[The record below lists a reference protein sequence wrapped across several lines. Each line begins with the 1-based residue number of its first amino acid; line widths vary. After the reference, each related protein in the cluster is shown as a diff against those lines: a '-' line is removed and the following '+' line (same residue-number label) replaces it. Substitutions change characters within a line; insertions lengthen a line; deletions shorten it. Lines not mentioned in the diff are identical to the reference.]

1 MGFGAQILS
10 TLKGQIEDLK
20 GITSDKIP
28 KLKKA
33 ASQGKDVF
41 PQLEKLE
48 KLLTTTEKNTQ
59 NGTMLLLG
67 TSSLTSAINI

>member
-33 ASQGKDVF
+33 ASQ
-41 PQLEKLE
+41 
-48 KLLTTTEKNTQ
+48 
-59 NGTMLLLG
+59 
-67 TSSLTSAINI
+67 